1 MRMLSRLPPVHFD
14 ALGICV
20 EYGCWIFVLDIVPLY
35 RSWQAIAGDIDLG
48 LIESRFRLELSRKKM
63 SAIVTMTLIHTTII
77 RKVTERKKLQS

>member
-35 RSWQAIAGDIDLG
+35 RSWQAMAGDIDLG
-48 LIESRFRLELSRKKM
+48 VIESRFRLTVSHKKM
-63 SAIVTMTLIHTTII
+63 SAIVTMTLINKII
-77 RKVTERKKLQS
+77 I